1 MAILVSLYFSVT
13 LFFWTLQQE
22 CAEIK
27 HMIRKAELLNAKTI
41 LKRMETQREMMGMTR
56 QDISYLTDI
65 PYSTLTNNFQKNKV
79 PMFDDLYRMSLSIG
93 MPMDE
98 LVSEE
103 EPAYSLNKD
112 NMLYWKE
119 FTPSRSF
126 SETFIQAFPDKVA
139 LARTFNAMAQK
150 SDPFQTLGHNNHKQ
164 KSIDDLRFLCIFH
177 TLTTY
182 EVDSIFLFMKMSQL
196 VNVFFS
202 NAKPDNTLTL
212 YDYRTAQKEMTLS
225 LWAFPCMSVQNLFQ
239 VINEKFPSKFPN
251 LSAFLKEAKLNSQT
265 YGKYLKASEQ
275 SSTPSTDTV
284 YRICK
289 LLDIRD
295 IDNAIRS
302 RLPDIPTE
310 SVNAGIPAGIIPHAI
325 EDGTLRETLKPL
337 PYLAMFYDCV
347 FSLSYD
353 MLWEIAIQIYSA
365 LSHPYYMDKML
376 QSPLLKEDGTTIAS
390 TGAPYGIPHSDL
402 QIDYLSHTYPG
413 DGNFSIPV
421 TSSARQWRGLN
432 VTKHRKY
439 FEGENQD

>member
-1 MAILVSLYFSVT
+1 MK
-13 LFFWTLQQE
+13 QE
-22 CAEIK
+22 CAEMK
-27 HMIRKAELLNAKTI
+27 HMIRKSDLLNAKTI

-65 PYSTLTNNFQKNKV
+65 PYSTLTNNFQKHKI
-79 PMFDDLYRMSLSIG
+79 PMFDDLYRISLSIG
-93 MPMDE
+93 MPVDE
-98 LVSEE
+98 LVSED

-119 FTPSRSF
+119 FIPSHSF
-126 SETFIQAFPDKVA
+126 SGTFIQAFPDKVA

-196 VNVFFS
+196 VNDFFS
-202 NAKPDNTLTL
+202 NTNPDNPLTL
-212 YDYRTAQKEMTLS
+212 YDYRTAQEEMALS

-275 SSTPSTDTV
+275 SSTPGTDTV

-295 IDNAIRS
+295 IDNTIRS
-302 RLPDIPTE
+302 LLPDIPSE
-310 SVNAGIPAGIIPHAI
+310 SDNVGIPAGILPHAI
-325 EDGTLRETLKPL
+325 EDEVLMETLKPL

-353 MLWEIAIQIYSA
+353 MLWEIALQIYSA
-365 LSHPYYMDKML
+365 LSHPYHLDKMML
-376 QSPLLKEDGTTIAS
+376 GALLKGNGTTMIS
-390 TGAPYGIPHSDL
+390 TGAPYGILHEDL
-402 QIDYLSHTYPG
+402 QLDYKSRTYPG
-413 DGNFSIPV
+413 DGNVYIREPKASTVEFNM
-421 TSSARQWRGLN
+421 A
-432 VTKHRKY
+432 KHRRVSDGDDLY
-439 FEGENQD
+439 

>member
-1 MAILVSLYFSVT
+1 MK
-13 LFFWTLQQE
+13 QE
-22 CAEIK
+22 CAEMK
-27 HMIRKAELLNAKTI
+27 HMIRKSDLLNAKTI

-65 PYSTLTNNFQKNKV
+65 PYSTLTNNFQKHKI
-79 PMFDDLYRMSLSIG
+79 PMFDDLYRISLSIG
-93 MPMDE
+93 MPVDE
-98 LVSEE
+98 LVSED

-119 FTPSRSF
+119 FIPSHSF
-126 SETFIQAFPDKVA
+126 SGTFIQAFPDKVA

-196 VNVFFS
+196 VNDFFS
-202 NAKPDNTLTL
+202 NTNPDNPLTL
-212 YDYRTAQKEMTLS
+212 YDYRTAQKEMALS

-275 SSTPSTDTV
+275 SSTPGTDTV

-295 IDNAIRS
+295 IDNTIRS
-302 RLPDIPTE
+302 LLPDIPSE
-310 SVNAGIPAGIIPHAI
+310 SDNVGIPAGILPHAI
-325 EDGTLRETLKPL
+325 EDEVLMETLKPL

-353 MLWEIAIQIYSA
+353 MLWEIALQIYSA
-365 LSHPYYMDKML
+365 LSHPYHLDKMML
-376 QSPLLKEDGTTIAS
+376 GALLKGNGTTMIS
-390 TGAPYGIPHSDL
+390 TGAPYGILHEDL
-402 QIDYLSHTYPG
+402 QLDYKSRTYPG
-413 DGNFSIPV
+413 DGNVYIREPKASTVEFNM
-421 TSSARQWRGLN
+421 A
-432 VTKHRKY
+432 KHRRVSDGDDLY
-439 FEGENQD
+439 

>member
-1 MAILVSLYFSVT
+1 MTIIVNLYFLT
-13 LFFWTLQQE
+13 TWIFWTLKQE
-22 CAEIK
+22 CAEMK
-27 HMIRKAELLNAKTI
+27 HMIRKSDLLNAKTI

-65 PYSTLTNNFQKNKV
+65 PYSTLTNNFQKHKI
-79 PMFDDLYRMSLSIG
+79 PMFDDLYRISLSIG
-93 MPMDE
+93 MPVDE
-98 LVSEE
+98 LVSED

-119 FTPSRSF
+119 FIPSHSF
-126 SETFIQAFPDKVA
+126 SGTFIQAFPDKVA

-196 VNVFFS
+196 VNDFFS
-202 NAKPDNTLTL
+202 NTNPDNPLTL
-212 YDYRTAQKEMTLS
+212 YDYRTAQKEMALS

-275 SSTPSTDTV
+275 SSTPGTDTV

-295 IDNAIRS
+295 IDNTIRS
-302 RLPDIPTE
+302 LLPDIPSE
-310 SVNAGIPAGIIPHAI
+310 SDNVGIPAGILPHAI
-325 EDGTLRETLKPL
+325 EDEVLMETLKPL

-353 MLWEIAIQIYSA
+353 MLWEIALQIYSA
-365 LSHPYYMDKML
+365 LSHPYHLDKMML
-376 QSPLLKEDGTTIAS
+376 GALLKGNGTTMIS
-390 TGAPYGIPHSDL
+390 TGAPYGILHEDL
-402 QIDYLSHTYPG
+402 QLDYKSRTYPG
-413 DGNFSIPV
+413 DGNVYIREPKASTVEFNM
-421 TSSARQWRGLN
+421 A
-432 VTKHRKY
+432 KHRRVSDGDDLY
-439 FEGENQD
+439 

>member
-1 MAILVSLYFSVT
+1 MLVAILVSLYFSVT

-353 MLWEIAIQIYSA
+353 MLWEIALQIYSA
-365 LSHPYYMDKML
+365 LSHPYHLDKMML
-376 QSPLLKEDGTTIAS
+376 GSLLKGNGTMIS
-390 TGAPYGIPHSDL
+390 TGAPYGILHEDL
-402 QIDYLSHTYPG
+402 QLDYKSRTYPG
-413 DGNFSIPV
+413 DGNVYIREPKASTVEFNI
-421 TSSARQWRGLN
+421 A
-432 VTKHRKY
+432 KHRRFSDGDDLY
-439 FEGENQD
+439 